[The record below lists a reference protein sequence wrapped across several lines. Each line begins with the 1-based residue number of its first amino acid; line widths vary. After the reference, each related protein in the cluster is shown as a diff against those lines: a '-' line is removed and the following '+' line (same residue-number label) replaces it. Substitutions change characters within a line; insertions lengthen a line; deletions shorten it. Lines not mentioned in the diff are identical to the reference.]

1 MTTPILLPPLPALAE
16 STVYMWVRHE
26 SGRYDSLPVDI
37 LALIAARDLEV
48 ARAVLES
55 AKAAVNHEHLE
66 DPQEGTSDEV
76 YDRAVRDCCDALN
89 ELKVK
94 HHE

>member
-37 LALIAARDLEV
+37 LALIRARDLEV
-48 ARAVLES
+48 ARLLLEG
-55 AKAAVNHEHLE
+55 AANFCTDEYHTG
-66 DPQEGTSDEV
+66 DGWGTTT
-76 YDRAVRDCCDALN
+76 YDRRCAAGILN
-89 ELKVK
+89 LEVK